1 MLYLRKLF
9 GGLQLVL
16 RQLLVEQVSRLRAR
30 PSPPALA
37 FALILRQR
45 A

>member
-37 FALILRQR
+37 FALILRRR